1 MNNRIK
7 YLDYIFVM
15 RPTLFFPVWTVFL
28 GGHHAKTIFDPAT
41 TLETARIVPSSLIF
55 VIAILL
61 SLMMGAIFIFN
72 QITDIETDRNNNKLF
87 FIANSII
94 AKKKATTEAIF
105 LSIIALGFAVIIDY
119 KLGLIFLLIF
129 MSCGVIYSFKPFSWK
144 DKPVLGIL
152 ANFLGGWSVAACGA
166 IAAGASN
173 WKFAIHAVPYAV
185 GLVAVYLLTT
195 LPDIPGDRS
204 AKKITFGVRF
214 GQKKTIYWAVGFE
227 LVAVV
232 LAFLLNDYIL
242 FLPALAAFPLFLIA
256 AARQNMNDIL
266 RAIKFTVLFAS
277 LAVCVIYPL
286 YLAVIVLVFF
296 FSKWYYRRRFDL
308 EYPRFAA

>member
-28 GGHHAKTIFDPAT
+28 GGYHAKTIFDPGNA
-41 TLETARIVPSSLIF
+41 LETAKTVHSSLIF
-55 VIAILL
+55 VIVILL

-72 QITDIETDRNNNKLF
+72 QITDIETDRKNNKLF
-87 FIANSII
+87 FIANNII
-94 AKKKATTEAIF
+94 AKKNATTEAIL
-105 LSIIALGFAVIIDY
+105 LSIIALGFAFIIDY
-119 KLGLIFLLIF
+119 KSGLIFILIF
-129 MSCGVIYSFKPFSWK
+129 ISCGIIYSFKPFSWK
-144 DKPVLGIL
+144 DKPVLGII
-152 ANFLGGWSVAACGA
+152 ANFLGGWSVAACGW

-173 WKFAIHAVPYAV
+173 WMFVLHAIPYAV
-185 GLVAVYLLTT
+185 GLVAVYFLTT

-204 AKKITFGVRF
+204 AQKITFGVRY
-214 GQKKTIYWAVGFE
+214 GQKVTIYWAVVFE
-227 LVAVV
+227 LATVV

-242 FLPALAAFPLFLIA
+242 FLPALAAFPLFIIA

-277 LAVCVIYPL
+277 LAVCVKYPL
-286 YLAVIVLVFF
+286 YLAVIVFVFF

>member
-1 MNNRIK
+1 M
-7 YLDYIFVM
+7 M

-28 GGHHAKTIFDPAT
+28 GGHHAKTFFDPGNLWENAVAFHSA
-41 TLETARIVPSSLIF
+41 LLV

-72 QITDIETDRNNNKLF
+72 QITDIETDRKNNKLF
-87 FIANSII
+87 FIANNII
-94 AKKKATTEAIF
+94 NKKNATTEGTL
-105 LSIIALGFAVIIDY
+105 LSIIALGIAFIIDY
-119 KLGLIFLLIF
+119 KLGLIFVLIF
-129 MSCGVIYSFKPFSWK
+129 ISCGIIYSFKPFSWK
-144 DKPVLGIL
+144 DKPILGVI
-152 ANFLGGWSVAACGA
+152 ANFLGGWSVAACGW

-173 WKFAIHAVPYAV
+173 WKFVVHAIPYAV

-204 AKKITFGVRF
+204 AKKITFGVRY
-214 GQKKTIYWAVGFE
+214 GQKVTIYCAVGFE
-227 LVAVV
+227 LVTVV

-242 FLPALAAFPLFLIA
+242 FLPAIAALPLFLIA
-256 AARQNMNDIL
+256 AIKQNMNDIL

-277 LAVCVIYPL
+277 LAVCVKYPA
-286 YLAVIVLVFF
+286 YFAVIVLVFF
-296 FSKWYYRRRFDL
+296 FSKWYYRKRFDL

>member
-7 YLDYIFVM
+7 YMDYIFVM

-28 GGHHAKTIFDPAT
+28 GGYHAKTIFDPGNPWENAVAVHSA
-41 TLETARIVPSSLIF
+41 LLV

-72 QITDIETDRNNNKLF
+72 QITDIETDRKNNKLF
-87 FIANSII
+87 FIANNII
-94 AKKKATTEAIF
+94 NKKNATTEGTLLA
-105 LSIIALGFAVIIDY
+105 IIALGIAFIIDY
-119 KLGLIFLLIF
+119 KLGLIFVLIF
-129 MSCGVIYSFKPFSWK
+129 ISCGIIYSFKPFSWK
-144 DKPVLGIL
+144 DKPILGVI
-152 ANFLGGWSVAACGA
+152 ANFLGGWSVAACGW

-173 WKFAIHAVPYAV
+173 WKFVVHAIPYAV

-204 AKKITFGVRF
+204 AKKITFGVRY
-214 GQKKTIYWAVGFE
+214 GQKVTIYCAVGFE
-227 LVAVV
+227 LVTVV

-242 FLPALAAFPLFLIA
+242 FLPAIAALPLFLIA
-256 AARQNMNDIL
+256 AIKQNMNDIL

-277 LAVCVIYPL
+277 LAVCVKYPA
-286 YLAVIVLVFF
+286 YFAVIVLVFF
-296 FSKWYYRRRFDL
+296 FSKWYYRKRFDL

>member
-1 MNNRIK
+1 M
-7 YLDYIFVM
+7 DYIFVM

-28 GGHHAKTIFDPAT
+28 GGYHAKTIFDPGNPWENAVAVHSA
-41 TLETARIVPSSLIF
+41 LLV

-72 QITDIETDRNNNKLF
+72 QITDIETDRKNNKLF
-87 FIANSII
+87 FIANNII
-94 AKKKATTEAIF
+94 NKKNATTEGTLLA
-105 LSIIALGFAVIIDY
+105 IIALGIAFIIDY
-119 KLGLIFLLIF
+119 KLGLIFVLIF
-129 MSCGVIYSFKPFSWK
+129 ISCGIIYSFKPFSWK
-144 DKPVLGIL
+144 DKPILGVI
-152 ANFLGGWSVAACGA
+152 ANFLGGWSVAACGW

-173 WKFAIHAVPYAV
+173 WKFVVHAIPYAV

-204 AKKITFGVRF
+204 AKKITFGVRY
-214 GQKKTIYWAVGFE
+214 GQKVTIYCAVGFE
-227 LVAVV
+227 LVTVV

-242 FLPALAAFPLFLIA
+242 FLPAIAALPLFLIA
-256 AARQNMNDIL
+256 AIKQNMNDIL

-277 LAVCVIYPL
+277 LAVCVKYPA
-286 YLAVIVLVFF
+286 YFAVIVLVFF
-296 FSKWYYRRRFDL
+296 FSKWYYRRRFNL